1 LLLQMLGLTK
11 DYSNMK
17 RILLII
23 GILFTSQPFAA
34 ITSFCA
40 NPTMTYQSGC
50 TSTCSAIAA
59 SGNFTMSA
67 NSDGVCMGKAT
78 VKNLSIKKIELG
90 RTEIGSES
98 RCQIWKGDDITIDEV
113 SGLGLSSKSPIVLSE
128 CMVGTTYD
136 AIYFTFGRYED
147 LAGEAVFPDG
157 SNKIVRTTSV
167 FSAKDSS
174 HTDLLNLA
182 SWRDLAS
189 ADTTKAYTIPNTG
202 SPAWIHKKISSNP
215 SDVDLTSSL
224 NVTMH
229 MDRTKLN
236 YSTYTNTTARP
247 GYVCYQN
254 PDGSG
259 LDTNDCV
266 ANNNDGTYVTIMPS
280 EYVTGLPLTLKEG
293 DETLNIEYT
302 TLKTDRGNN
311 EYHGVRFLWRMDG
324 STLKYVGVQPAEAEG
339 EYSQIS
345 ISGVGPAEGL

>member
-1 LLLQMLGLTK
+1 
-11 DYSNMK
+11 MK
-17 RILLII
+17 RFLLII
-23 GILFTSQPFAA
+23 GVLFTSQSFAA
-34 ITSFCA
+34 ITNFCT
-40 NPTMTYQSGC
+40 NPTMTHQSGC

-59 SGNFTMSA
+59 ATTASGSFDMAN
-67 NSDGVCMGKAT
+67 NSDGVCMGRAT
-78 VKNLSIKKIELG
+78 VKTLPIKKIELG
-90 RTEIGSES
+90 RTEIGNES

-113 SGLGLSSKSPIVLSE
+113 SGLGLNSKYPITLSE
-128 CMVGTTYD
+128 CTIGAAYD
-136 AIYFTFGRYED
+136 ALYFTFGRYED

-157 SNKIVRTTSV
+157 TGRMVRTTSV
-167 FSAKDSS
+167 FSTKDSV

-189 ADTTKAYTIPNTG
+189 ADITKAYTIPNTG
-202 SPAWIHKKISSNP
+202 SPAWIHKKISSSP
-215 SDVDLTSSL
+215 SEGDLTSSS
-224 NVTMH
+224 NITMH

-247 GYVCYQN
+247 GYVCFQN
-254 PDGSG
+254 PDLSG

-311 EYHGVRFLWRMDG
+311 EHHGVRFLWRMDG

-339 EYSQIS
+339 EYTQIS